1 MEGLNESVKAVLSD
15 LGKHSPVTIIGSGF
29 EPELSE
35 ALMKCF
41 YGNYSVKTAKEI
53 VHMVASDE
61 CEEIIDILNSYG
73 AVVINEAELYRNKSS
88 LQKAL
93 VFALED
99 VTASVVIRASK
110 PFDNE
115 GYDSIFLEYIN
126 KGTIIEL

>member
-1 MEGLNESVKAVLSD
+1 MEDLKAVLSD

-29 EPELSE
+29 EPELSK
-35 ALMKCF
+35 ALVDGF
-41 YGNYSVKTAKEI
+41 GGNYSTKTAREI

-61 CEEIIDILNSYG
+61 CEEIIEILNCYG
-73 AVVINEAELYRNKSS
+73 AVVIDETELYRNKGS

-99 VTASVVIRASK
+99 VTSAVVITASK
-110 PFDNE
+110 PFDKE
-115 GYDSIFLEYIN
+115 GYDSAFLEYIN